1 MFYKQVL
8 DFAWN
13 ILPQVSRSFAL
24 TIPFIEPPYR
34 EEIMVGYLEA
44 RILDTFEDCPL
55 PLKLR
60 ERAMNLWIEALRKE
74 SFGPL
79 NGIAHE
85 VIQHVPEMSYRFLV
99 ENMDRVL
106 FLHRMMSTFFKQ
118 ASVKWF
124 GIMKDGMLEYSIK
137 PIMTFNDLDE
147 YCYYVAG
154 VVGRFLTDVV
164 GSRETFRYD
173 LLNEDA
179 KAFGLFLQ
187 KVNITRDVRD
197 DILHGRFFWP
207 QFLVKDVGGYDG
219 LLDER
224 NREKSL
230 VLLNKMVDSAWSH
243 ANAAE
248 RYIFNIPMSV
258 KGYKKF
264 CIVNFEMAKRT
275 LLLLRDN
282 EDVLYGEKPVKITR
296 KDVKEIISYADEIC
310 SGI

>member
-13 ILPQVSRSFAL
+13 ILSEVSRSFAL

-55 PLKLR
+55 PFKLR
-60 ERAMNLWIEALRKE
+60 EKAMNLWIEALRKE
-74 SFGPL
+74 SLGAL
-79 NGIAHE
+79 DGLIQD

-99 ENMDRVL
+99 ENAERIL
-106 FLHRMMSTFFKQ
+106 FLHRMMSSFFKR

-124 GIMKDGMLEYSIK
+124 GIMKDGMLEYSKK

-154 VVGRFLTDVV
+154 VVGHFLTDVV
-164 GSRETFRYD
+164 GSRETFRYN

-179 KAFGLFLQ
+179 RAFGLFLQ
-187 KVNITRDVRD
+187 KVNITRDVKD

-224 NREKSL
+224 NREKA
-230 VLLNKMVDSAWSH
+230 VQLLNKMVDSAWGH
-243 ANAAE
+243 VNAAK
-248 RYIFNIPMSV
+248 RYISKIPTTV
-258 KGYKKF
+258 RGYKKF

-275 LLLLRDN
+275 LLLLKDN
-282 EDVLYGEKPVKITR
+282 DMVLYGEKPVKITR
-296 KDVKEIISYADEIC
+296 NDVKEIIAYADKIC
-310 SGI
+310 GGV